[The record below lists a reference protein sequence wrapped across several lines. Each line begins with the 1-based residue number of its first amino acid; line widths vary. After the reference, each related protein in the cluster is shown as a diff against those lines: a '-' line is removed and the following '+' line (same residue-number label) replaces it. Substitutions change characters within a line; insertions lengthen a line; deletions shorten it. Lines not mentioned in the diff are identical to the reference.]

1 MNHDFSPKAKI
12 KKTGFVAFGIGLLS
26 TSAYAASL
34 EFRSAHSELM
44 SDSTYSFDYVVPEVP
59 KVRPPPSDN
68 WFLRLLG
75 EIFGALGTVLVWLFW
90 AGIIA
95 IAAAI
100 LFYIAKEAVRL
111 QRAKNPKVKSEAKV
125 VQAPAYTPDA
135 SAARL
140 LLSDVDALAAA
151 GKYDE
156 AVHTLLLRSI
166 EDIKVNNPRAVA
178 RDLTGREISALP
190 ILSDTART
198 VFSGISQRV
207 ERSLFGGRKLS
218 LEDFKICREAYEGF
232 AFETNPKRRR
242 R

>member
-1 MNHDFSPKAKI
+1 MPLKI
-12 KKTGFVAFGIGLLS
+12 S
-26 TSAYAASL
+26 RAASL
-34 EFRSAHSELM
+34 SLTGLTACGFGVLATSAFAASLAFRSAHAELM
-44 SDSTYSFDYVVPEVP
+44 SDPTYSFDYVTPEIP
-59 KVRPPPSDN
+59 EIRTSSQNRD
-68 WFLRLLG
+68 LG
-75 EIFGALGTVLVWLFW
+75 ILGDIFGMIASALVYIFW
-90 AGIIA
+90 AGVIVIA
-95 IAAAI
+95 GAI
-100 LFYIAKEAVRL
+100 LFYIASEAIRL
-111 QRAKNPKVKSEAKV
+111 QRAKNPKVKTKTKA

-135 SAARL
+135 DAARL

-190 ILSDTART
+190 ILSDAARAA
-198 VFSGISQRV
+198 FSGISRRV
-207 ERSLFGGRKLS
+207 ERSLFGGRS
-218 LEDFKICREAYEGF
+218 LTEDDFKRSREAYEGF

>member
-1 MNHDFSPKAKI
+1 MNHDFSRKAKI
-12 KKTGFVAFGIGLLS
+12 KKTRFVAFGIGLLS

-34 EFRSAHSELM
+34 GFRSAHSELM

-59 KVRPPPSDN
+59 KVRPPSDN
-68 WFLRLLG
+68 LFLRFMG
-75 EIFGALGTVLVWLFW
+75 EIFGALGTVMVWLFW

-166 EDIKVNNPRAVA
+166 EDIKANNPRAVA

-190 ILSDTART
+190 ILSDTARAT
-198 VFSGISQRV
+198 FSGISQRV

-218 LEDFKICREAYEGF
+218 AQDFRTCRDAYEGF